1 MEVLKQ
7 HHLSQLEQ
15 RLQAGSSWIELDL
28 VFCRAN
34 GDFIVTTTLHKH
46 FLKLLEEMG
55 LPRTRFHDLRHTT
68 ATLLLSMGV
77 PMRVVQD
84 ILGHSEM
91 GTTANIYSHVLPP
104 MQQEAMGKMDNLLGR
119 RNRLTE

>member
-1 MEVLKQ
+1 
-7 HHLSQLEQ
+7 
-15 RLQAGSSWIELDL
+15 
-28 VFCRAN
+28 
-34 GDFIVTTTLHKH
+34 
-46 FLKLLEEMG
+46 
-55 LPRTRFHDLRHTT
+55 
-68 ATLLLSMGV
+68 
-77 PMRVVQD
+77 MRVVQD